1 MVESSIYLYEEGRTM
16 KPVGI
21 VEQEDDEDSP
31 DWEWW

>member
-1 MVESSIYLYEEGRTM
+1 MVESSIYLYEVRTM

-21 VEQEDDEDSP
+21 VGQEDDEDSP